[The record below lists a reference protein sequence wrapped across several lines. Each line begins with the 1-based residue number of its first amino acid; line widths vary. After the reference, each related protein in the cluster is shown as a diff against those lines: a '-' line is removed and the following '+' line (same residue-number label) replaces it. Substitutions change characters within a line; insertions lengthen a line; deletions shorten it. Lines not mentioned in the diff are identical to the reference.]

1 MQSQP
6 DSYLIIPKKLKNK
19 GGPLELKNIKNITP
33 VYEKD
38 GVTGRK
44 LTSGDNLEVIHMTM
58 EKGSYLLPHKTPFD
72 AEFYASS
79 GSAVFVIG
87 EKEFKAAEGSI
98 IFCPGNIEHGI
109 RNDTDHTITVLVI
122 KHLKQ
127 Q

>member
-1 MQSQP
+1 M
-6 DSYLIIPKKLKNK
+6 
-19 GGPLELKNIKNITP
+19 ELKNIKDLKP

-44 LTSGDNLEVIHMTM
+44 LTSGDNLEIIRMTM
-58 EKGSYLLPHKTPFD
+58 EKGAYLAPHKTPFD
-72 AEFYASS
+72 AEFYASK
-79 GSAVFVIG
+79 GNAVFVIG
-87 EKEFKAAEGSI
+87 GKEFRAAEGSI

-109 RNDTDHTITVLVI
+109 RNETDHTITVLVI